1 MTIRIQS
8 LPSARAARRAGA
20 LLLAGLLAQTAFGTS
35 VQAQAQDRAAL
46 MAEHRGGTI
55 TLAAVSAAGS
65 VDPMINYTAQFWQI
79 FQMTYDGLVKFK
91 QAEGT
96 EGFKIVPA
104 LAESLP
110 EPTNDGKTYVF
121 KIRKGIKFSNG
132 KDVTPS
138 DVVASFQRI
147 FKIKGPTTGS
157 FYNGIVGADKC
168 IADSA
173 SCTLDGGVVGDDA
186 AGTVT
191 INLTAPDAEIFSKL
205 AVPHASIVPA
215 ETAAADAGTT
225 PIPGT
230 GAYMI
235 ESYDPNSQMVIKR
248 NPNFKEWSADAQP
261 DGYADE
267 VIYKFGLTEEA
278 AINAIIN
285 GQIDWLFDTPPA
297 DRLPEI
303 GSKYASQVHIDPLA
317 AFWYAPMN
325 TNLAPFDNVKVRQA
339 VNYALDRDA
348 LVGLFGGEV
357 LAQPV
362 CQILPPDFPGHV
374 DSCLYTKDPGETW
387 VEPDMEKA
395 QALIEESG
403 TKGQKVTVIAEDNA
417 VARGI
422 GTYIASVL
430 TELGYDASMKAI
442 SPNIQFTYIQNTN
455 NNVQISVS
463 QWYQDYPAA
472 SNFLNVLLSCASF
485 NKGSDAS
492 INIAGYCNKDLDA
505 KMKQAM
511 TLALTD
517 QEGANALWAEVD
529 KGFMEQAPLAPLFT
543 PKSVNFTSARL
554 GNYLFNKQN
563 RWIVSQSWVK

>member
-1 MTIRIQS
+1 MTVRQKTFFHS
-8 LPSARAARRAGA
+8 TGA
-20 LLLAGLLAQTAFGTS
+20 LLAACLLAQTALSGT
-35 VQAQAQDRAAL
+35 ALAQDRAAL
-46 MAEHRGGTI
+46 MTEHRGGTM
-55 TLAAVSAAGS
+55 TLAAVSAAGT
-65 VDPMINYTAQFWQI
+65 VDPMINYTAQFWQL

-91 QAEGT
+91 QAGGT
-96 EGFKIVPA
+96 DGFEIVPA
-104 LAESLP
+104 LAEAVP

-132 KDVTPS
+132 KEVMPS

-147 FKIKGPTTGS
+147 FKVKGPTTGS

-168 IADSA
+168 MAA
-173 SCTLDGGVVGDDA
+173 AETCTLEGGVTGDDA

-191 INLTAPDAEIFSKL
+191 INLVAPDAEIFSKL
-205 AVPHASIVPA
+205 AVPHASILPA
-215 ETAAADAGTT
+215 DAPLADAGTT

-235 ESYDPNSQMVIKR
+235 ASYDPNAEMVLKR
-248 NPNFKEWSADAQP
+248 NPSFKEWSVDAQP
-261 DGYADE
+261 DGYPDE
-267 VIYKFGLTEEA
+267 IIYKFGLTEEA

-285 GQIDWLFDTPPA
+285 GQIDWMFDTPPA

-374 DSCLYTKDPGETW
+374 DDCLYTKEPGPSW

-395 QALIEESG
+395 QALIDESG

-472 SNFLNVLLSCASF
+472 SNFLNVLLSCGSF
-485 NKGSDAS
+485 NKGSDSS

-505 KMKQAM
+505 QMKTAM
-511 TLALTD
+511 TTALTD
-517 QEGANALWAEVD
+517 QDAANALWAKVD
-529 KGFMEQAPLAPLFT
+529 KGFMEQAPIAPLFT
-543 PKSVNFTSARL
+543 PKSVNFSSARL
-554 GNYLFNKQN
+554 GNYVFNKQN
-563 RWIVSQSWVK
+563 RWFVSQSWVK

>member
-1 MTIRIQS
+1 MTIRLKQ
-8 LPSARAARRAGA
+8 LTRHAGTM
-20 LLLAGLLAQTAFGTS
+20 LATCLLAQTALGGA
-35 VQAQAQDRAAL
+35 AQAQDRAAL
-46 MAEHRGGTI
+46 MSEHRGGTI
-55 TLAAVSAAGS
+55 TLAAVSAAGT

-91 QAEGT
+91 QAAGT
-96 EGFKIVPA
+96 DGFDIVPSI
-104 LAESLP
+104 AEALP

-132 KDVTPS
+132 KDVTPA

-157 FYNGIVGADKC
+157 FYNGIVGADAC
-168 IADSA
+168 IATPE
-173 SCTLDGGVVGDDA
+173 SCTLEGGVTGDDT

-191 INLTAPDAEIFSKL
+191 INLVAPDAEIFSKL
-205 AVPHASIVPA
+205 AVPHASILPA
-215 ETAAADAGTT
+215 DAPLADAGTT

-235 ESYDPNSQMVIKR
+235 ASYDPNAEMVLKR
-248 NPNFKEWSADAQP
+248 NPSFKEWSVDAQP

-267 VIYKFGLTEEA
+267 VVYKFGLTEEA

-285 GQIDWLFDTPPA
+285 GQIDWMFDTPPS

-303 GSKYASQVHIDPLA
+303 GAKYASQVHIDPLA

-348 LVGLFGGEV
+348 LVGLFGGDV

-374 DSCLYTKDPGETW
+374 DSCLYTKAPGESW
-387 VEPDMEKA
+387 SEPDMEKA
-395 QALIEESG
+395 QALVDESG
-403 TKGQKVTVIAEDNA
+403 TKGQKVTIIAEDNA

-472 SNFLNVLLSCASF
+472 SNFLNVLLSCSSF

-492 INIAGYCNKDLDA
+492 VNIAGYCNTELDA

-511 TLALTD
+511 TTALTD
-517 QEGANALWAEVD
+517 QDAANVLWADVD

-554 GNYLFNKQN
+554 GNYVFNKQN
-563 RWIVSQSWVK
+563 RWNIAQSWVK